1 MTTDTDAQRA
11 RRRESW
17 RDYDRR
23 RNAALP
29 VEERRRRWRERT
41 RQHRER
47 QKLVTS
53 EPPSLDSPA
62 QDMAPLPLEADAAF
76 ASDLDQISKAD
87 PKTLQPNRPADLSDE
102 ELDAIL
108 GELDSH

>member
-1 MTTDTDAQRA
+1 MITDTDAQRA

-17 RDYDRR
+17 REYDRR

-47 QKLVTS
+47 QKLATATTAS
-53 EPPSLDSPA
+53 LAPSAL
-62 QDMAPLPLEADAAF
+62 DMAPLPLEADAAF
-76 ASDLDQISKAD
+76 ASDLDQISNAD
-87 PKTLQPNRPADLSDE
+87 PKTLQPDRPTDLSDD
-102 ELDAIL
+102 ELDAIF
-108 GELDSH
+108 GELD